1 MEIKVLTDMTED
13 TLMRQD
19 YDPDSNADVKRHL
32 RAMIELYQKK
42 VSRSSKLT
50 TGYLFFQKYSNC
62 RRL

>member
-32 RAMIELYQKK
+32 RTMIELY
-42 VSRSSKLT
+42 
-50 TGYLFFQKYSNC
+50 
-62 RRL
+62 